1 VTRLS
6 LKAAVSTE
14 SIHSDRAP
22 AKRPMRRMMRGLSR
36 LMLAV
41 LTRTTITG
49 LKNVPASGPLLVLG
63 NHTST
68 IDPLL
73 LLSFLPETTEFV
85 GPGDFK
91 LLFPGE
97 IIVRWYG
104 LVRVKRTT
112 QLDRASLKRMTD
124 ILKSG
129 MMLGLFPDGGTWEKP
144 ITDAKSGAAYL
155 SMTTGA
161 PILPVGIGGA
171 YRSWDRIV
179 RLGRPRLTVNIG
191 QVMPPVQPP
200 AEKSERGEAL
210 DAATQAI
217 MQRIYEL
224 LPTED
229 RSRYDD
235 LARRRYNVA
244 VDVWRGN
251 VAEMFALPGSAVLGE
266 LMLKP
271 NLMSPLVY
279 NAGLPLDPLR
289 YHGVN
294 FPVASVHL
302 AATALQRALHGA
314 FAGYMEYRL
323 GEAKSRDLYAA
334 LDTLTA
340 LAVTPGVTEITLTP
354 SSRVE

>member
-1 VTRLS
+1 
-6 LKAAVSTE
+6 
-14 SIHSDRAP
+14 
-22 AKRPMRRMMRGLSR
+22 MRRVMRGLSW

-49 LKNVPASGPLLVLG
+49 AENVPASGPLLILG

-73 LLSFLPETTEFV
+73 LLAFLPETTEFV
-85 GPGDFK
+85 GPGDFR

-97 IIVRWYG
+97 IVVRWYG
-104 LVRVKRTT
+104 LVRVKRST

-129 MMLGLFPDGGTWEKP
+129 KMLGLFPDGGTWEKP
-144 ITDAKSGAAYL
+144 ITDAKQGAAYL
-155 SMTTGA
+155 SMTTGT

-171 YRSWDRIV
+171 YRAWDKV
-179 RLGRPRLTVNIG
+179 VQFKRPRLAVNIG

-200 AEKSERGEAL
+200 AEKSKRGEVL
-210 DAATQAI
+210 EAATQAI
-217 MQRIYEL
+217 MQHIYEL
-224 LPTED
+224 LPAED
-229 RSRYDD
+229 RARYDD

-251 VAEMFALPGSAVLGE
+251 VAEMVLLPGSAVLGE

-271 NLMSPLVY
+271 NLMSPLVH
-279 NAGLPLDPLR
+279 NAGLLLDPLR
-289 YHGVN
+289 HHGVR

-302 AATALQRALHGA
+302 ATTTLQRALHGA

-323 GEAKSRDLYAA
+323 GESKARDLYAA
-334 LDTLTA
+334 LDALMA
-340 LAVTPGVTEITLTP
+340 LAATPGVTEITLTP
-354 SSRVE
+354 TSRVE